1 MIWLMR
7 KSVKGMGGQATGSVV
22 RGWGL
27 NKGMSVWLSMREMT
41 LSLKLI
47 MLEVPGWRVLLMTVG
62 MTLEMYIMLVDM
74 VMSVWLNMREMT
86 LYMVLEGS
94 VGVSLEV
101 GMREMT
107 ECMVLMGV
115 PMEMGMRVVTRCM
128 MVGIAVGVSLGMS
141 VMERMLQ
148 NMLMV

>member
-1 MIWLMR
+1 M
-7 KSVKGMGGQATGSVV
+7 
-22 RGWGL
+22 
-27 NKGMSVWLSMREMT
+27 
-41 LSLKLI
+41 LI
-47 MLEVPGWRVLLMTVG
+47 TVG
-62 MTLEMYIMLVDM
+62 MTLEMYMMLVDM

-86 LYMVLEGS
+86 LYMVLEGA

-115 PMEMGMRVVTRCM
+115 PMEMGIRVVTKCM

-148 NMLMV
+148 NTLMV